1 VSRVGPNWTP
11 EMVLEKMRA
20 PTDWSLTMYGRATK
34 AFGAGAA
41 IWLQEIRLAT
51 KEAGRRHEFGGC
63 HVYDSQLKAMAD
75 ALNRSRM
82 PSAMWAKLE
91 AAP

>member
-1 VSRVGPNWTP
+1 MSRVGPNWTP

-20 PTDWSLTMYGRATK
+20 PTDGGLTMYGRATK
-34 AFGAGAA
+34 AFGADAA

-51 KEAGRRHEFGGC
+51 KGTGRMHEFGGC
-63 HVYDSQLKAMAD
+63 YVYDSQLKAMAD

-82 PSAMWAKLE
+82 PSALWAKLGS
-91 AAP
+91 AP